1 LRLSAEARN
10 ASGATIGAALRLAPI
25 IGTLQMK
32 TAAAPN
38 VITDLRILSPQGLM
52 SECNAGPD
60 CLFLK

>member
-10 ASGATIGAALRLAPI
+10 ASGATIGAALRQAPI
-25 IGTLQMK
+25 IGTL
-32 TAAAPN
+32 
-38 VITDLRILSPQGLM
+38 LM